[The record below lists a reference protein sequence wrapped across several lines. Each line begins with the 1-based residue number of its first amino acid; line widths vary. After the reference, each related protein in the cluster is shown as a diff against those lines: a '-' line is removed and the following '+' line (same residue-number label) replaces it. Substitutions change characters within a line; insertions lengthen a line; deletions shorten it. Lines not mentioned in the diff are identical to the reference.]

1 MSTVPTVA
9 LVVKPIATPDTRDEV
24 ARFLTGALEPAD
36 AEAGTGRTRPAA
48 RLASEIHG
56 ADVLAAELP

>member
-9 LVVKPIATPDTRDEV
+9 PVVKPTATPDTRDEV

-36 AEAGTGRTRPAA
+36 A
-48 RLASEIHG
+48 
-56 ADVLAAELP
+56 LAAKLP